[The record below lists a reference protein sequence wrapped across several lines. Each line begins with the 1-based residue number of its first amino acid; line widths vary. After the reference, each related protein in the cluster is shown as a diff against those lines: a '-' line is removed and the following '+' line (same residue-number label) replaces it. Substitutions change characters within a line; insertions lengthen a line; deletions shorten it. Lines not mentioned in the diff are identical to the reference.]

1 LLHVLVIHVYI
12 IVTCIA
18 ENILNYEIWFI
29 EYITSHLNS
38 FNMKK
43 TKIYGVRNP
52 GPGLWQ
58 AQTCGELKPILL
70 SILKVVIEII

>member
-1 LLHVLVIHVYI
+1 MDTLKVYI
-12 IVTCIA
+12 TK
-18 ENILNYEIWFI
+18 NILNYEIWFI

-38 FNMKK
+38 LNMKK

-58 AQTCGELKPILL
+58 AQTFGGLKLVNGQSQSPLL
-70 SILKVVIEII
+70 INGSPTTMQM